1 MFVAITADKYLARK
15 DIMHYLAIEAHI
27 DYLIVRT
34 PMSSDE
40 LVDWINMLLQY
51 QFPKEKVIIHEN
63 IDVLNRCALTAIHF
77 KEHNNQDLFFK
88 QRFPHIQ
95 VSKSTHHSRM
105 VAEAAQRGLD
115 FVLFSHIF
123 ETKSKPGITPRTTDE
138 INAALQYDIPVV
150 ALGGINHRTIAQ
162 LPNGFDGI
170 AGISLFEKDNVAHLE
185 QLKEVWHAYV

>member
-88 QRFPHIQ
+88 QCFPHIQ

-123 ETKSKPGITPRTTDE
+123 ETKSKPGLAPRTTDE